1 MKKLIVALI
10 ACGAAYVSLA
20 QVTQTSEAVDVFT
33 PPHAFRDTIIPAHN
47 KAVVDLAAVIAAL
60 NTETASMAFLT
71 DTNAN
76 VSLTTKVPTGTDLT
90 VLWTPNST
98 NEVVVSDSEAHTVT
112 TLRRVSLNF
121 GGTTND
127 WIEVVIDAQE

>member
-1 MKKLIVALI
+1 MKKLIAALI
-10 ACGAAYVSLA
+10 VCGVAYVSLA

-33 PPHAFRDTIIPAHN
+33 TPADFRDTIIPAHN

-60 NTETASMAFLT
+60 NAEAASIAFLT

-76 VSLTTKVPTGTDLT
+76 VALTTKVPTGTSMT
-90 VLWTPNST
+90 VLYTPNST

-127 WIEVVIDAQE
+127 WVEVVIDAQE